1 MNEKRRKK
9 PNNVQLCC
17 KWRMRPLEPV
27 DVSVHPHS
35 SFIHHNRCQ
44 LLKIAHT
51 KIMQSICAVYLPSY
65 RLEILNEGRLQARL
79 ELNNI
84 NWVRARWWLH
94 CEICSKVGSVEKK
107 PVVQFR
113 LKSAQKI
120 LVSELTTW
128 VFVRMNP
135 PIQVRRWWCV
145 RARMGLMRRRERNGE
160 GAAQAADYARTSSTW
175 SKVSVQKGESSH
187 SWFPLKLQ
195 SAASLPHADVV
206 SPLNQ

>member
-1 MNEKRRKK
+1 MLQMKDETTRTSGC
-9 PNNVQLCC
+9 V
-17 KWRMRPLEPV
+17 RPSTL
-27 DVSVHPHS
+27 
-35 SFIHHNRCQ
+35 FIHPSQPLPVTENRPY
-44 LLKIAHT
+44 KDNA
-51 KIMQSICAVYLPSY
+51 
-65 RLEILNEGRLQARL
+65 N
-79 ELNNI
+79 
-84 NWVRARWWLH
+84 
-94 CEICSKVGSVEKK
+94 KVGSVEKK

-187 SWFPLKLQ
+187 S
-195 SAASLPHADVV
+195 
-206 SPLNQ
+206 